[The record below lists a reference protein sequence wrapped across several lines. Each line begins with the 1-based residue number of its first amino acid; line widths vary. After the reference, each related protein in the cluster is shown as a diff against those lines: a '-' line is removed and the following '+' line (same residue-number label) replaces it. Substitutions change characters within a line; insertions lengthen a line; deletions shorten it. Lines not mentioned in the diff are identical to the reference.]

1 MKLRI
6 AKLPLMFAAIGALLA
21 QEGGAVFRSEV
32 RLVEV
37 YATVFDHKGRYLD
50 GLSGSSFELRDE
62 GVPQPIVSFESNLS
76 NLSCGIVLDTTGSM
90 FRALPGVKNA
100 VVHLIEQFRA
110 EDSIAIYSFSTSL
123 QVLQDFTNDKSALK
137 TAVLRTRAAGE
148 TRPVR
153 FHLASGRRDC
163 QAERE
168 EGYDRFHRWR
178 RQRQRVELQRGLV
191 AREEAG
197 HPDLYHRRGRGRY
210 QRRLSKGLKEISQV
224 TGGVPYTVKK
234 PKDVETVF
242 EDICEDLQHGYMLT
256 YKPPPAKGFGWR
268 KIELVLN
275 GQKDT
280 RIRARK
286 VITGVDR
293 VCVAASTRCAR
304 GAPGN
309 AVEKPPVGQT
319 IVFCGLPGLHHLW
332 RPVRSCRKLPATQ
345 PARAS
350 QARPRGELIASK
362 AAYEAAAGYEPAP
375 RCQNYARSVSLSWPM
390 AIAPSPALE
399 TTPVRKSRR
408 AALALLIGGVL
419 LFGLDA
425 LLFRTNMYPS
435 LSRAKLIHRPA

>member
-148 TRPVR
+148 TALFDSISQAAAAIAKRNGKKAMIV
-153 FHLASGRRDC
+153 FTDGDDNASVLNSNAALSRVKKLGIPIYTIG
-163 QAERE
+163 
-168 EGYDRFHRWR
+168 EG
-178 RQRQRVELQRGLV
+178 
-191 AREEAG
+191 EAVTSAV
-197 HPDLYHRRGRGRY
+197 
-210 QRRLSKGLKEISQV
+210 LSKGLKEISQV

-280 RIRARK
+280 RIRARE
-286 VITGVDR
+286 GY
-293 VCVAASTRCAR
+293 
-304 GAPGN
+304 
-309 AVEKPPVGQT
+309 
-319 IVFCGLPGLHHLW
+319 LP
-332 RPVRSCRKLPATQ
+332 
-345 PARAS
+345 
-350 QARPRGELIASK
+350 E
-362 AAYEAAAGYEPAP
+362 
-375 RCQNYARSVSLSWPM
+375 
-390 AIAPSPALE
+390 
-399 TTPVRKSRR
+399 
-408 AALALLIGGVL
+408 
-419 LFGLDA
+419 
-425 LLFRTNMYPS
+425 
-435 LSRAKLIHRPA
+435 